1 MVNTKRKNRGRKAI
15 SPVIATVILV
25 AVTIVT
31 AISASFWMGGISQSY
46 MKNELLELSYY
57 VVPDGAGGWDVTFD
71 LKNVGPSSISFT
83 GFTVN
88 DKRIEDYTPTI
99 NATGFDPLSSGASAT
114 GLIEITVDHF
124 SSGTTVEIC
133 ILTASGMEYPILV
146 GLS

>member
-1 MVNTKRKNRGRKAI
+1 MVNTKRKNRGI

-31 AISASFWMGGISQSY
+31 AITASFWMGGLTQSY
-46 MKNELLELSYY
+46 MKNELLEVSAY
-57 VVPDGAGGWDVTFD
+57 VTPGAEGWNVTFD

-88 DKRIEDYTPTI
+88 DVPIGSYTPTI
-99 NATGFDPLSSGASAT
+99 NATGFDPLSSGISAT

-124 SSGTTVEIC
+124 SAGTTIEIC

-146 GLS
+146 GLN